1 MGWLLSKWEVTTTLS
16 SAWQWWWSSL
26 SLSLEPCKID
36 MILLDCH
43 HGMDQWSSDDSSNSR
58 CFCSRTVTNRTA
70 TNGEEEDVLCTEKLC
85 GSRIWKESRKLRPL
99 YGSLRDNGN
108 QQVWDVFQRSW
119 QGFGCCVFPIW
130 CLAAS
135 LACALWCCTLAPMVG
150 WQDFGCWPFDAQQ
163 HPLYVPYC

>member
-1 MGWLLSKWEVTTTLS
+1 LT
-16 SAWQWWWSSL
+16 
-26 SLSLEPCKID
+26 
-36 MILLDCH
+36 
-43 HGMDQWSSDDSSNSR
+43 
-58 CFCSRTVTNRTA
+58 
-70 TNGEEEDVLCTEKLC
+70 
-85 GSRIWKESRKLRPL
+85 
-99 YGSLRDNGN
+99 DNGN
-108 QQVWDVFQRSW
+108 QQVWDVFHRSW